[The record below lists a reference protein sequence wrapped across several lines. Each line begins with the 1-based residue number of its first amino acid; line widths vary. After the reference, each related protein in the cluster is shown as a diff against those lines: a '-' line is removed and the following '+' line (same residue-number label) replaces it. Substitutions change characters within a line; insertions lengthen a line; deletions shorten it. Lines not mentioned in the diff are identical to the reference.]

1 MTKKPNW
8 IFLAL
13 VNSVLIQAST
23 YLSRPMITY
32 RLLELHSNNLL
43 VGFYGALYVLFPLL
57 LAIPL
62 GHWVNHHGEGR
73 FVFFGTVMAIV
84 STLGLMISHSVIP
97 LGFFVVALGSSQFLC
112 MVGSQAMVSNR
123 SPNSSFEKYFGYYT
137 FSASLG
143 QMIGPAIGSA
153 SSGSAGLLPKSTSHG
168 FLAAAILAG
177 VALIPVLSWVVMK
190 PTHAMTAKES
200 RSGMSFTSVMSNP
213 GMKTAMFTS
222 MIISSSIDV
231 FTVFLPVFGRDKG
244 FTSTAIAGALVARAA
259 ASMISRFFLG
269 FFTKRIG
276 YQRLFLGS
284 ITLSCIA
291 CAVAAFSSTVLFLTV
306 VMFVAGFTL
315 GVGQPMTMAWVSRKS
330 PENERSFAISIRL
343 AGNRFGQ
350 FMMPMIAGV
359 VAGPL
364 GAGAVFLVIAGLVG
378 TTAPLVKKSLT

>member
-1 MTKKPNW
+1 MNKRPNW

-23 YLSRPMITY
+23 YLSRPMISY
-32 RLLELHSNNLL
+32 RLLELHSNNLFI
-43 VGFYGALYVLFPLL
+43 GFYGALYVLFPLL

-84 STLGLMISHSVIP
+84 STLGLMVSHSVAP
-97 LGFFVVALGSSQFLC
+97 LGLFVIALGSSQFLC
-112 MVGSQAMVSNR
+112 MVGSQSMVSNR
-123 SPNSSFEKYFGYYT
+123 SPNSNFEKYFGYYT

-143 QMIGPAIGSA
+143 QVIGPAIGSA

-177 VALIPVLSWVVMK
+177 IALIPVLSWVAMK
-190 PTHAMTAKES
+190 PTVAMTAKES

-213 GMKTAMFTS
+213 GMKTAMYTS
-222 MIISSSIDV
+222 LVISSSMDV
-231 FTVFLPVFGRDKG
+231 FTVFLPVFGKDKG
-244 FTSTAIAGALVARAA
+244 FTSTAVAGALVARAT

-269 FFTKRIG
+269 FFTKRVG
-276 YQRLFLGS
+276 YQRLLLGS
-284 ITLSCIA
+284 IALSCVA
-291 CAVAAFSSTVLFLTV
+291 CAIATFSSTVLFLTV

-343 AGNRFGQ
+343 AGNRLGQ
-350 FMMPMIAGV
+350 FMMPVIAGV

-378 TTAPLVKKSLT
+378 TTAPLVKKSLV